1 MQREIYIPK
10 VLAFEQGLKHYTN
23 AIKKN
28 SITFQDVE
36 DTSFFDNNIWTSETI
51 YANLLGSI
59 IIKVLGVKHSRKII
73 LMRQIVGNCP
83 TNHLIV
89 GI

>member
-36 DTSFFDNNIWTSETI
+36 DTSFFDTDVRIEI
-51 YANLLGSI
+51 YSFWGATYGELP
-59 IIKVLGVKHSRKII
+59 VKALR
-73 LMRQIVGNCP
+73 V
-83 TNHLIV
+83 V
-89 GI
+89 

>member
-36 DTSFFDNNIWTSETI
+36 DTSFFDKELNYFITARGGFTLLCSMTYYSE
-51 YANLLGSI
+51 
-59 IIKVLGVKHSRKII
+59 
-73 LMRQIVGNCP
+73 
-83 TNHLIV
+83 
-89 GI
+89 